1 MEIGRAEIIVVAV
14 VVSVVMVMSVVVAVV
29 MVPAHQQ
36 QRADDID
43 QKPEHRDER
52 RAREIDA
59 HRIDQPQEG
68 FDRDADREDA
78 EDQRRGEAG
87 QIADLAGAEA
97 VARIVAMLFGI
108 AIGKRGKTERARR
121 SEEHTSELQS
131 LMRISYAVFCL
142 KKTKK
147 E

>member
-1 MEIGRAEIIVVAV
+1 MFCLKIRVPPRSTRTDTRFPYTALFRAPREERADREQRGQRVGEDMEIGRAEIIVVAV

-59 HRIDQPQEG
+59 HRIDQPPEG
-68 FDRDADREDA
+68 FDRA
-78 EDQRRGEAG
+78 EIGRASCRARVYQYVWISG
-87 QIADLAGAEA
+87 
-97 VARIVAMLFGI
+97 VAR
-108 AIGKRGKTERARR
+108 
-121 SEEHTSELQS
+121 
-131 LMRISYAVFCL
+131 
-142 KKTKK
+142 
-147 E
+147 